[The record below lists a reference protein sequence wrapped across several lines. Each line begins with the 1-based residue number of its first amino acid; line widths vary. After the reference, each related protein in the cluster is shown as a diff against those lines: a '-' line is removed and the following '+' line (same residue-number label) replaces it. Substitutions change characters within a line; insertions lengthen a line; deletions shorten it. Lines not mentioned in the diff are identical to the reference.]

1 MKDLLSR
8 TGIYGQIILR
18 PWQVGQVRFSEV
30 CTVRGSLTKEEFDS
44 KYGILVDQF
53 SIELDDAKAIFDNQK
68 DDPPLHKNQ
77 PPTAGRLKWANE
89 LLRRIQEPRQRFN
102 LITNPILESEEAKLV
117 FAKYE
122 QMVEIIQLYKGEQ
135 YKQWTD
141 KVDEDCQFNL
151 RRVFELMILALPL
164 IG

>member
-1 MKDLLSR
+1 M
-8 TGIYGQIILR
+8 
-18 PWQVGQVRFSEV
+18 
-30 CTVRGSLTKEEFDS
+30 
-44 KYGILVDQF
+44 VDQF